1 MSLNIESLNA
11 AERASSIQPLFIT
24 FKSREKTTF
33 AASIDT
39 CIVSCSVNKLRFVV
53 VEWNTRQKLN

>member
-39 CIVSCSVNKLRFVV
+39 CSVNKLRFVV